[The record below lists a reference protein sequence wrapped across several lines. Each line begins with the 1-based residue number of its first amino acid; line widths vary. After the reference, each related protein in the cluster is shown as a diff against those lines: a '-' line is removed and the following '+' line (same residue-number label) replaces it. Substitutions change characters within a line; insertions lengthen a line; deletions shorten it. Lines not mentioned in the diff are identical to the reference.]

1 MPIFQ
6 AQPNLR
12 LMSQQARTG
21 LVAQVGIGWQQT
33 QAVSVPCEVAS
44 TFGRF
49 LQLAGKF
56 SYYNWLE
63 AVTRNLG
70 SLLQPSHT
78 IT

>member
-33 QAVSVPCEVAS
+33 QAVSVQCEVAN
-44 TFGRF
+44 T
-49 LQLAGKF
+49 LAD
-56 SYYNWLE
+56 S
-63 AVTRNLG
+63 
-70 SLLQPSHT
+70 
-78 IT
+78 